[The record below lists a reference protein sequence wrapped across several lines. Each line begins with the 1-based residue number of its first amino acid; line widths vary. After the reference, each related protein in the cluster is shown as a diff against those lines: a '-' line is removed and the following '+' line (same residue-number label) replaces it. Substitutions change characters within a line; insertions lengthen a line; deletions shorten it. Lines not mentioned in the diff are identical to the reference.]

1 MEDLKC
7 LTLTVTL
14 TSREALII
22 SLAVNGMIANCVHD
36 LPKFNAYAEEFNA
49 FVTTGD
55 VKNLSTKM
63 LATTKQLTDK
73 YRM

>member
-49 FVTTGD
+49 FVATGD
-55 VKNLSTKM
+55 VNNLGLKM
-63 LATTKQLTDK
+63 TAKAKQLTDK